1 MADRV
6 GRGSMKLR
14 PVFVRGVGAITPLGS
29 TWAQSASAMAAG
41 KSAVGPITHFDVRN
55 FPCTVAATIADRF
68 DEVADRRLSL
78 ARVAAREAWGK
89 AQVCARPEKIGIFLG
104 AESGRA
110 TFQTVLALSRAAGGG
125 SSFDHLQ
132 FGVGARSLA
141 AQIDASVVSPASVT
155 SALAREFGAAGPAQ
169 TISLACSSSAAAI
182 AEGAR
187 AIRLGVCDVTI
198 CGGVGADVD
207 PLMLAGFG
215 RVGALSARGVSCP
228 FDVRRDGFIVGEGA
242 AIVVLASE
250 RGSAVVEV
258 AGEGRSMDAHHLTA
272 PHPEGDGAVRSMQ
285 AALKASCADGVDYVQ
300 AHGTST
306 PLNDA
311 VEAAAI
317 QRVLGRSLDRALVS
331 SVKGALGHWVAG
343 AGAVGFLC
351 AVEAVANGTVLPT
364 AGLSKP
370 DSGCDLPHVMGG
382 AVRRPVEVAL
392 VNAFAFGGANCSL
405 LMRRCA

>member
-1 MADRV
+1 MADGV
-6 GRGSMKLR
+6 GRGTMKLR

-29 TWAQSASAMAAG
+29 TWPESASALAAG
-41 KSAVGPITHFDVRN
+41 KSAIGPITHFDVCN
-55 FPCTVAATIADRF
+55 FPCSVAATIVDRF
-68 DEVADRRLSL
+68 AGLADRRLSL
-78 ARVAAREAWGK
+78 ARVAAREAWDK
-89 AQVCARPEKIGIFLG
+89 AQVSARPGKIGIFLG

-125 SSFDHLQ
+125 TAFDHLE
-132 FGVGARSLA
+132 FGVSARALA
-141 AQIDASVVSPASVT
+141 AQIGVSVVSPASVT

-182 AEGAR
+182 AEAAR
-187 AIRLGVCDVTI
+187 AIRLGLCDVAI

-250 RGSAVVEV
+250 QGPAVVEV
-258 AGEGRSMDAHHLTA
+258 AGEGRSLDAHHLTA
-272 PHPEGDGAVRSMQ
+272 PDPEGDGAARSMRT
-285 AALKASCADGVDYVQ
+285 ALKASRTEAVDYVQ

-317 QRVLGRSLDRALVS
+317 QRVLGKSLDRALVS

-370 DSGCDLPHVMGG
+370 DPSCDLPHVMGS
-382 AVRRPVEVAL
+382 AIRRQVEVAL

-405 LMRRCA
+405 VMRRCA